1 MAVVRLFLLSIPPD
15 FKGIFFV
22 ANNDDGQIQH
32 PQPARASSVQIHWHW
47 TRWHQQMGMAG
58 QPTQRLLLLIHGTF
72 WLAQLLF
79 CGREWEQSSCPLQS
93 DGEDASAMWTTS
105 GQTWWFLISVII
117 LFKVTSFLAITFE
130 LLNTNIVFFIWKTV
144 KQPPPPFTERCLIV
158 KAQDW
163 NGADMHVIFCCLH
176 VSIQLLFWCFLLF
189 SFSVLQLF

>member
-22 ANNDDGQIQH
+22 AINNDRQIQH
-32 PQPARASSVQIHWHW
+32 PQSARASSVQIHWHW

-72 WLAQLLF
+72 WPAQLLF

-117 LFKVTSFLAITFE
+117 LFKVTFSSWPLCLK
-130 LLNTNIVFFIWKTV
+130 LLNTNTVFFPSGK
-144 KQPPPPFTERCLIV
+144 L
-158 KAQDW
+158 
-163 NGADMHVIFCCLH
+163 
-176 VSIQLLFWCFLLF
+176 
-189 SFSVLQLF
+189 